1 MSKETNSF
9 LKGLAI
15 GAVAGAV
22 TGILLAPKSGK
33 ETREDIQK
41 LAVDLK
47 EKAQDIYSD
56 AKKKVERKVKNLKEL
71 GKKVDEKRYAVLV
84 NEIVDE
90 YKQKEVLSSDSAKK
104 LASQLKKDWATVKKA
119 VTS

>member
-22 TGILLAPKSGK
+22 TGVLLAPKSGK
-33 ETREDIQK
+33 ETRDDIQK
-41 LAVDLK
+41 LAKDLK
-47 EKAQDIYSD
+47 GKAEDIYSD
-56 AKKKVERKVKNLKEL
+56 AKAKLERKVKNLKDL
-71 GKKVDEKRYAVLV
+71 GKKVDEKKYAVLV

-90 YKQKEVLSSDSAKK
+90 YKKKDVLGSDSAKK
-104 LASQLKKDWATVKKA
+104 LASQLKKDWLVVKKA
-119 VTS
+119 IVS